1 MTTFTSTSR
10 FVQIADAIYSGRRE
24 LGHSIENDEGT
35 YDAFGINDEPLGTFD
50 SRIAARRAIIDAA
63 NNGDA
68 S

>member
-1 MTTFTSTSR
+1 MTMEKNVDR
-10 FVQIADAIYSGRRE
+10 FVRIVDSFTDGRTS
-24 LGHSIENDEGT
+24 LGFSVENDMGGF
-35 YDAFGINDEPLGTFD
+35 DAFGANDEPLGTFD